1 MQFLPLFLAS
11 ASLAAAHQ
19 QPNAVT
25 VTKYLPFEQH
35 PCYAYLTLGGEGDF
49 SAAACRPGACC
60 IGVQDVDTKTG
71 HGGKY
76 VGPGGHPLILASHPE
91 SSAQGSSGGS
101 VVSKNS
107 FACGGSKPITSGS
120 VVAVLSSHGGLII
133 KPLVEIKTGD
143 WAVAEESYA
152 TTAVT
157 VPETPRETVV
167 VTTMVSKVLTYTTT
181 FSGTPIVKSSMSVAI
196 NTKTFT
202 APAAIPTLTTLTTP
216 VMIPAT
222 KVITADNSTITSL
235 VTTTSEK
242 VVTSIRPVLT
252 TVTVSESWATLVE
265 VTPAKLFTINNS
277 TITSATITSK
287 KTVSKST
294 IKETFITPVIV
305 ASTKVVTTT
314 NFTIISPTIITSKK
328 TVTNSTTIQTPITP
342 AIITST
348 KVITINNSTIMSPTT
363 ITSKDTVTNS
373 TTTQTSITPVII
385 TSWAIITIRSSTES
399 STTTTSREAVTSVQ
413 PIFTNSTTAEIIS
426 PATSISTLAFIPSNS
441 TTISLVTTT
450 SKETVASVQPVLI
463 NSTTT
468 SEETVS
474 IQTIPTNSS
483 TTSKETVIQPIPIN
497 STTTSTGTITV
508 SSLPIFINST
518 TASAVSALTIL
529 ANSTTTSKETVAVS
543 ALPILANST
552 TTSYKIHLYDSYYNK
567 QLNHYGDNNANY
579 QYLYVSHCNEQLN
592 YGDED
597 TKIMT
602 LVTGNS
608 TTTVIISPVTI
619 TSMAAI
625 ITNNSTSASL
635 TTITKSIITPSVVVT
650 TNSSTIIEPIASLI
664 PPPPRTTKSRVIPSS
679 CPTPTCSPGIQY
691 ALYDNPFRRDLSPTY
706 KSFSPAYFRKT
717 KPVYSTTLQNAIY
730 ITDRYRGRGKGF
742 NPLFKNAAAGYR
754 GFLFACQD
762 GRYRFNS
769 PYSDDIT
776 IMWFGD
782 KAYQNY
788 TRGNADI
795 IQFFYGDN
803 RPKNIYRD
811 LKAGTYYPIRVLWG
825 NTGGASDL
833 SLRIY
838 GPNGEDVS
846 GADQSGEHFLT
857 TEACDGSYPPFRPWG
872 KENRNRHKK
881 GKKEVE

>member
-76 VGPGGHPLILASHPE
+76 VGPGGHPLILASHSE
-91 SSAQGSSGGS
+91 SSAQGSSGSS
-101 VVSKNS
+101 VVTKNS
-107 FACGGSKPITSGS
+107 LARGGSKPITSGS
-120 VVAVLSSHGGLII
+120 VVAVLSSHGGLIT

-167 VTTMVSKVLTYTTT
+167 VTTTVSKVLTYTTT
-181 FSGTPIVKSSMSVAI
+181 FSGTPIIKSSTSVVI

-202 APAAIPTLTTLTTP
+202 APAAIPTFTTLTTP

-242 VVTSIRPVLT
+242 
-252 TVTVSESWATLVE
+252 
-265 VTPAKLFTINNS
+265 
-277 TITSATITSK
+277 
-287 KTVSKST
+287 
-294 IKETFITPVIV
+294 
-305 ASTKVVTTT
+305 
-314 NFTIISPTIITSKK
+314 
-328 TVTNSTTIQTPITP
+328 
-342 AIITST
+342 
-348 KVITINNSTIMSPTT
+348 
-363 ITSKDTVTNS
+363 
-373 TTTQTSITPVII
+373 
-385 TSWAIITIRSSTES
+385 
-399 STTTTSREAVTSVQ
+399 
-413 PIFTNSTTAEIIS
+413 
-426 PATSISTLAFIPSNS
+426 
-441 TTISLVTTT
+441 
-450 SKETVASVQPVLI
+450 TVASVQPVLI

-483 TTSKETVIQPIPIN
+483 TTSKETVIRPILIN
-497 STTTSTGTITV
+497 STTTSKGTSAV
-508 SSLPIFINST
+508 SSLPIFTNST
-518 TASAVSALTIL
+518 TASKETVAVSALPIL

-552 TTSYKIHLYDSYYNK
+552 TTSKETVAHLYDSYYNK

-597 TKIMT
+597 TSDQQLNHNQYLYGSHCNKQPNYGDKDT
-602 LVTGNS
+602 SNQQLNHYGDDNANEQYLYGNHQNEQLNYRDNDAVTS
-608 TTTVIISPVTI
+608 

-730 ITDRYRGRGKGF
+730 ITDRYRRGKGF

-857 TEACDGSYPPFRPWG
+857 TEACDGSYPPFPPWG

>member
-19 QPNAVT
+19 QPNVIT

-76 VGPGGHPLILASHPE
+76 VGPGGHPLILASHSE
-91 SSAQGSSGGS
+91 SSAQGSSGSS
-101 VVSKNS
+101 VVTKNS
-107 FACGGSKPITSGS
+107 LARGGSKPITSGS
-120 VVAVLSSHGGLII
+120 VVAVLSSHGGLIT

-143 WAVAEESYA
+143 WAVGEESYA
-152 TTAVT
+152 TTALT

-167 VTTMVSKVLTYTTT
+167 VTTTVSKVLTYTTT
-181 FSGTPIVKSSMSVAI
+181 FSGTPIIKSSTSVVI

-202 APAAIPTLTTLTTP
+202 APAAIPTFTTLTTP

-242 VVTSIRPVLT
+242 
-252 TVTVSESWATLVE
+252 
-265 VTPAKLFTINNS
+265 
-277 TITSATITSK
+277 
-287 KTVSKST
+287 
-294 IKETFITPVIV
+294 
-305 ASTKVVTTT
+305 
-314 NFTIISPTIITSKK
+314 
-328 TVTNSTTIQTPITP
+328 
-342 AIITST
+342 
-348 KVITINNSTIMSPTT
+348 
-363 ITSKDTVTNS
+363 
-373 TTTQTSITPVII
+373 
-385 TSWAIITIRSSTES
+385 
-399 STTTTSREAVTSVQ
+399 
-413 PIFTNSTTAEIIS
+413 
-426 PATSISTLAFIPSNS
+426 
-441 TTISLVTTT
+441 
-450 SKETVASVQPVLI
+450 TVASVQPVLI

-483 TTSKETVIQPIPIN
+483 TTSKETIIRPILIN
-497 STTTSTGTITV
+497 STTTSKGTSAV
-508 SSLPIFINST
+508 SSLPIFTNST
-518 TASAVSALTIL
+518 TASKEIVAVSALPILANSTTTSKETVIQPILINSTTTSKGTIAVSSLPIFTNSTTASKEIVAVSALPILAISTTTSKETVAVSALPIL

-552 TTSYKIHLYDSYYNK
+552 TTSKETVANEQLHYGDNDASNQYLYGSHCNK
-567 QLNHYGDNNANY
+567 QLNYGDKDTSNQQLNHYGDDNANE
-579 QYLYVSHCNEQLN
+579 QYLYGNHQNEQLN
-592 YGDED
+592 YRDND
-597 TKIMT
+597 AVK
-602 LVTGNS
+602 S
-608 TTTVIISPVTI
+608 

-650 TNSSTIIEPIASLI
+650 TNSSTVIEPIASLI

-730 ITDRYRGRGKGF
+730 ITDRYRRGKGF

-857 TEACDGSYPPFRPWG
+857 TEACDGSYPPFPPWG

>member
-19 QPNAVT
+19 QPNAIT

-71 HGGKY
+71 HGGN
-76 VGPGGHPLILASHPE
+76 
-91 SSAQGSSGGS
+91 AQGSSGSS
-101 VVSKNS
+101 VVTKNS
-107 FACGGSKPITSGS
+107 LARGGSKPITSGS
-120 VVAVLSSHGGLII
+120 VVAVLSSHGGLIT

-167 VTTMVSKVLTYTTT
+167 VTTTVSKVLTYTTT
-181 FSGTPIVKSSMSVAI
+181 FSGTPIIKSSTSVVI

-202 APAAIPTLTTLTTP
+202 APAAIPTFTTLTTP

-242 VVTSIRPVLT
+242 
-252 TVTVSESWATLVE
+252 
-265 VTPAKLFTINNS
+265 
-277 TITSATITSK
+277 
-287 KTVSKST
+287 
-294 IKETFITPVIV
+294 
-305 ASTKVVTTT
+305 
-314 NFTIISPTIITSKK
+314 
-328 TVTNSTTIQTPITP
+328 
-342 AIITST
+342 
-348 KVITINNSTIMSPTT
+348 
-363 ITSKDTVTNS
+363 
-373 TTTQTSITPVII
+373 
-385 TSWAIITIRSSTES
+385 
-399 STTTTSREAVTSVQ
+399 
-413 PIFTNSTTAEIIS
+413 
-426 PATSISTLAFIPSNS
+426 
-441 TTISLVTTT
+441 
-450 SKETVASVQPVLI
+450 TVASVQPVLI

-483 TTSKETVIQPIPIN
+483 TTSKETVIRPILIN
-497 STTTSTGTITV
+497 STTTSKGTSAV
-508 SSLPIFINST
+508 SSLPIFTNST
-518 TASAVSALTIL
+518 TASKEIVAVSALPIL
-529 ANSTTTSKETVAVS
+529 ANSTTTSKETVIQPILINSTTTSKGTIAVSSLPIFTNSTTTSKETVAVS

-552 TTSYKIHLYDSYYNK
+552 TTSKETVANEQLHYGDNDASNQYLYGSHCNK
-567 QLNHYGDNNANY
+567 QLNYGDKDTSNQQLNHYGDDNANE
-579 QYLYVSHCNEQLN
+579 QYLYGNHQNEQLN
-592 YGDED
+592 YRDND
-597 TKIMT
+597 
-602 LVTGNS
+602 
-608 TTTVIISPVTI
+608 
-619 TSMAAI
+619 AAI

-730 ITDRYRGRGKGF
+730 ITDRYRRGKGF

-857 TEACDGSYPPFRPWG
+857 TEACDGSYPPFPPWG